1 MRTIVDLPEEHIEV
15 LKTLSKQKHL
25 SRAELMRRAVAEYL
39 QRHHSEPS
47 DDAFGLW
54 RHQPHEGLEY
64 QCKLRDEW
72 DS

>member
-15 LKTLSKQKHL
+15 LKALSKQTRL

-39 QRHHSEPS
+39 QRHSSEPS

-54 RHQPHEGLEY
+54 RHQPLDGLDY
-64 QCKLRDEW
+64 QQRVRDEW
-72 DS
+72 GS